1 MTRSEWQKGKRAK
14 REKREKKA
22 KRAKRAKR
30 EKRAKRAKGQKAQ
43 TNIFPQED
51 LQNLFNNKDRGGG
64 AGLEKNGNVE
74 EPKNKKRK
82 TDGTTKAKNARK
94 PKAKP

>member
-1 MTRSEWQKGKRAK
+1 MTRSEWQKG
-14 REKREKKA
+14 
-22 KRAKRAKR
+22 
-30 EKRAKRAKGQKAQ
+30 KRAKRAKGQKAQ

-51 LQNLFNNKDRGGG
+51 LQNLFNNEDGGGG

-74 EPKNKKRK
+74 EPKKKKRK

>member
-1 MTRSEWQKGKRAK
+1 M
-14 REKREKKA
+14 
-22 KRAKRAKR
+22 
-30 EKRAKRAKGQKAQ
+30 
-43 TNIFPQED
+43 
-51 LQNLFNNKDRGGG
+51 QNLFINEDRGGC

-74 EPKNKKRK
+74 EPKKKKRK